1 MAAMQPESVGDP
13 MHPSAAVGAVP
24 PAPDGAAPRAATAD
38 SRLALFGHDLRAA
51 MSDIVGGLRLI
62 DLDAVEPA
70 TRLQLERVRAAS
82 ENLAR
87 LMEDALTV
95 MTGEEGSGGTAD
107 SLPLGRLLHDVE
119 MRWSG
124 RAREKGLSFDITRTA
139 DLPRVIRLDRL
150 ALERILSNLL
160 SNAIKYTDVG
170 RITLHVGR
178 TPSGGLSFR
187 VLDDGPGFPSLAQE
201 APPAPRSKPGNG
213 LGLRIAREM
222 AGRLGG
228 LVIARNRPEGG
239 AETELSLPRSSWA
252 PGDLATQLPADLP
265 DLGRIKVLV
274 AEDSETNQA
283 ILRSMLVALG
293 ADVEI
298 AADGIEALNRLENDV
313 FDAALIDIE
322 MPRLSGIEVMRT
334 MRASGGRHA
343 RIPIMAVTAYVL
355 RANREAIY
363 AAGAD
368 SIFAKPLGGL
378 EAFGLAMGRLMDR
391 RAAQAQ
397 NDCPAAR
404 TRQMDK
410 ARFEALLEI
419 TGPDGRGDLI
429 DRLLSDL
436 RSVERGLIEGCA
448 EPDYDIIRA
457 QTHVLIA
464 VAGAVGADRL
474 MERARQLNDA
484 GHQRAAETI
493 ASVAPEVLSL
503 LDDLIHFISGHA
515 ASEGTP

>member
-1 MAAMQPESVGDP
+1 
-13 MHPSAAVGAVP
+13 MHPTAAFAAASH
-24 PAPDGAAPRAATAD
+24 APDGAAHRAATAE
-38 SRLALFGHDLRAA
+38 SRLALFGHDIRAA

-82 ENLAR
+82 EDLAR
-87 LMEDALTV
+87 LMEDALAA
-95 MTGEEGSGGTAD
+95 MTGEDGSGDTAD

-124 RAREKGLSFDITRTA
+124 RAREKGLSFEITRA
-139 DLPRVIRLDRL
+139 SDLPRVIRLDRL

-160 SNAIKYTDVG
+160 SNAIKYTDTG
-170 RITLHVGR
+170 GISLHVGR
-178 TPSGGLSFR
+178 GSAGALCFR
-187 VLDDGPGFPSLAQE
+187 VSDDGPGFPSLVKDE
-201 APPAPRSKPGNG
+201 TSAPPRKPGSG

-228 LVIARNRPEGG
+228 MVLAHNRPEGG
-239 AETELSLPRSSWA
+239 AETELSLPQSSWA
-252 PGDLATQLPADLP
+252 PGDLAAQLPADLP
-265 DLGRIKVLV
+265 YLGQIKVLV

-293 ADVEI
+293 AEVEI
-298 AADGIEALNRLENDV
+298 AVDGIEALNRLEHNV

-322 MPRLSGIEVMRT
+322 MPRLSGIEVMRAL
-334 MRASGGRHA
+334 RASGGRHA

-391 RAAQAQ
+391 QATLEE
-397 NDCPAAR
+397 NECPAAR
-404 TRQMDK
+404 ARQMDA
-410 ARFEALLEI
+410 ARFQALLEI
-419 TGPDGRGDLI
+419 TGPEGRADLI
-429 DRLLSDL
+429 ERLLSDL
-436 RSVERGLIEGCA
+436 RTVERGLIEGCA
-448 EPDYDIIRA
+448 EPDYDMIRA

-493 ASVAPEVLSL
+493 GAVAPEVLSL
-503 LDDLIHFISGHA
+503 LDDLIHFISRHA
-515 ASEGTP
+515 AGEGTP

>member
-1 MAAMQPESVGDP
+1 

-24 PAPDGAAPRAATAD
+24 PAQDGAAPRAATAD

-201 APPAPRSKPGNG
+201 AP
-213 LGLRIAREM
+213 
-222 AGRLGG
+222 
-228 LVIARNRPEGG
+228 
-239 AETELSLPRSSWA
+239 
-252 PGDLATQLPADLP
+252 
-265 DLGRIKVLV
+265 
-274 AEDSETNQA
+274 
-283 ILRSMLVALG
+283 
-293 ADVEI
+293 
-298 AADGIEALNRLENDV
+298 
-313 FDAALIDIE
+313 
-322 MPRLSGIEVMRT
+322 
-334 MRASGGRHA
+334 
-343 RIPIMAVTAYVL
+343 
-355 RANREAIY
+355 
-363 AAGAD
+363 
-368 SIFAKPLGGL
+368 
-378 EAFGLAMGRLMDR
+378 
-391 RAAQAQ
+391 
-397 NDCPAAR
+397 
-404 TRQMDK
+404 
-410 ARFEALLEI
+410 
-419 TGPDGRGDLI
+419 
-429 DRLLSDL
+429 
-436 RSVERGLIEGCA
+436 
-448 EPDYDIIRA
+448 
-457 QTHVLIA
+457 
-464 VAGAVGADRL
+464 
-474 MERARQLNDA
+474 
-484 GHQRAAETI
+484 
-493 ASVAPEVLSL
+493 
-503 LDDLIHFISGHA
+503 
-515 ASEGTP
+515 